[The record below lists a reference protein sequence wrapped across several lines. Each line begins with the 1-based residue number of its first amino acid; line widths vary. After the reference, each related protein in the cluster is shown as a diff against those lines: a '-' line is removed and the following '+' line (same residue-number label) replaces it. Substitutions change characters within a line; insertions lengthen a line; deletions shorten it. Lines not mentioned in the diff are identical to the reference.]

1 MREDLKYAFGQ
12 EIRREKNLAVFEIRR
27 ETDLAVFV
35 SLANFKPLI
44 PG

>member
-12 EIRREKNLAVFEIRR
+12 EILR

-44 PG
+44 PGLIYSSG